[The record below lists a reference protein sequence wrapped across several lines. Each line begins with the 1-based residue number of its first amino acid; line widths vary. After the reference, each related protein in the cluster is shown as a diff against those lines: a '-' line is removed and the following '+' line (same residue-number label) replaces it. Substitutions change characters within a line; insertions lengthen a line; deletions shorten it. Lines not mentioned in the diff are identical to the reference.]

1 MVVGVDG
8 YHRVGLPMNQNE
20 PVRAVADRRGTT
32 MMVVGAMVG
41 GVSAYLFHAWG
52 GRSLGAEAYAPIGV
66 MWTGAFITVAVL
78 YLPLEQWVTREVT
91 QTRNPLSGGRGL
103 VLGVMAVAM
112 AAAAVATGWTLS
124 SLTEQVGTH
133 VIQMLLLMLG
143 YGCFWTGKGMLQGR
157 GRYGR
162 VGWMLCAE
170 GVVRLVVE
178 WVVLET
184 GGEATGLGWAMVAAP
199 WVVFL
204 FGFWRGEVPGRPA
217 SAGAVFIQQYVLGA
231 LAAHILVAAAP
242 LVVTYMGATAA
253 QVSAVFIV
261 FVLFRA
267 PLTLMYSLQG
277 RILPP
282 LVRMMTRGEEESLRR
297 LGVKLWVWSAGC
309 AVLAGLVGYLVGP
322 LVVEVL
328 MGSTFVPSAPVAA
341 LVAAGT
347 MAAAGVQ
354 LMGQILVAGSRT
366 GRLATAWV
374 VGLATAALI
383 TAVIPSGPVMAVAIG
398 FGVGEAFALIV
409 MGRMAMSSSTL
420 AAVGLA
426 PLPNGDDRIAD

>member
-1 MVVGVDG
+1 MSRDEPLPTSTADG
-8 YHRVGLPMNQNE
+8 
-20 PVRAVADRRGTT
+20 GTV
-32 MMVVGAMVG
+32 MMVVGAVAG
-41 GVSAYLFHAWG
+41 GVSAYLFHALG
-52 GRSLGAEAYAPIGV
+52 GRGLGAEAYAPIGV

-91 QTRNPLSGGRGL
+91 QTRNPLSGGRRL
-103 VLGVMAVAM
+103 LLGVVALAM
-112 AAAAVATGWTLS
+112 VSAAVATGWTLS
-124 SLTEQVGTH
+124 SLTERVGTH

-162 VGWMLCAE
+162 VGWLLCAE
-170 GVVRLVVE
+170 GVVRLAAE
-178 WVVLET
+178 LAT
-184 GGEATGLGWAMVAAP
+184 LSAGGTAVGLGWAMVAAP

-204 FGFWRGEVPGRPA
+204 FGFWRGEEADRPA
-217 SAGAVFIQQYVLGA
+217 SAGRVFIQQYVLGA
-231 LAAHILVAAAP
+231 FAAHILVAAAP

-253 QVSAVFIV
+253 QVSVVFIV

-282 LVRMMTRGEEESLRR
+282 LVRMMTRGEDESLRK
-297 LGVKLWVWSAGC
+297 LGVKLWMWSVGF

-322 LVVEVL
+322 QVVELL

-347 MAAAGVQ
+347 VTAAGTQ
-354 LMGQILVAGSRT
+354 LMAQILVAGSRT
-366 GRLATAWV
+366 GRLATAWA
-374 VGLATAALI
+374 VGLAAAGMVVWL
-383 TAVIPSGPVMAVAIG
+383 APAGPVMAVAIG
-398 FGVGEAFALIV
+398 FVAGEATALTTVGI
-409 MGRMAMSSSTL
+409 L
-420 AAVGLA
+420 ALSRSGVQVEE
-426 PLPNGDDRIAD
+426 